1 LILWKPEYSVGIQ
14 ELDKQH
20 QYLIKLYNDLSTA
33 VERGNVSDSYD
44 QFLIRKLEL
53 FALFYFTSEEHM
65 MEIYGYPD
73 LEDHRKE
80 HEGFISRLNG
90 FKEISLEYEITLAEE
105 IRDFL
110 KEWIVKHSLEKD
122 EKYGQF
128 VSDKMSQ

>member
-1 LILWKPEYSVGIQ
+1 MILWKPEYSVGIQ